1 MKSVVVFLSGVA
13 IAVAGAFT
21 RSCDTGFAAQV
32 ASSWCGDASL
42 LASSNHAHCAGCAMV
57 AVGGIAIAVAALMHL
72 AGDHVAPVARPIE
85 VRR

>member
-1 MKSVVVFLSGVA
+1 M
-13 IAVAGAFT
+13 
-21 RSCDTGFAAQV
+21 
-32 ASSWCGDASL
+32 
-42 LASSNHAHCAGCAMV
+42 M